1 MCIIIGTMK
10 IQSIIMAAVG
20 AFVGGYALIY
30 LNKKGYI

>member
-1 MCIIIGTMK
+1 MQ
-10 IQSIIMAAVG
+10 IQSIITAAVG

>member
-1 MCIIIGTMK
+1 MK
-10 IQSIIMAAVG
+10 IQSVIRAAVG